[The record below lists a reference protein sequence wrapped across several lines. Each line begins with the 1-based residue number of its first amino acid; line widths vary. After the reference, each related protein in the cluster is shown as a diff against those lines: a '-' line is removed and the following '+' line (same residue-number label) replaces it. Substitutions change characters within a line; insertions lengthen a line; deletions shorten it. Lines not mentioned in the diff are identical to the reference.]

1 MLKGGITMS
10 VQQLIVAMEKLYKLH
25 TSLHEIAKRKT
36 EIVKKGDIDS
46 LNSIMKEEQAHIA
59 AIRKVEEEREN
70 AVNGLLP
77 NIENPT
83 VSDCIEAI
91 NSSERDELVELK
103 NMLMDR
109 VNEIKEQNYLNQQL
123 VHNSLQ
129 FVNVSLNLLRPQPQ
143 NINYGPP
150 AKGTQTTKNSHGLFS
165 SKV

>member
-1 MLKGGITMS
+1 MS
-10 VQQLIVAMEKLYKLH
+10 AQQLLVAMEKMYKLH
-25 TSLHEIAKRKT
+25 TSLYEVAKRKT
-36 EIVKKGDIDS
+36 EVVKEGDIDL

-59 AIRKVEEEREN
+59 AIKKVEEERES
-70 AVNGLLP
+70 AVNGILP
-77 NIENPT
+77 NFEKPT

-91 NSSERDELVELK
+91 NTSERDELIKLK

-129 FVNVSLNLLRPQPQ
+129 FVNVTLNLLRPQPQ
-143 NINYGPP
+143 SMNYGPP
-150 AKGTQTTKNSHGLFS
+150 AKDTRAVKTSHGIFS